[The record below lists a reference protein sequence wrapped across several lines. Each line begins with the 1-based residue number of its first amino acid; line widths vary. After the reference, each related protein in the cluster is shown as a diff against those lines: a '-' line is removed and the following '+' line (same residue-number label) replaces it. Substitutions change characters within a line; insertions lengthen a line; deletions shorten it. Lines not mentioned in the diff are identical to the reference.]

1 MDGAA
6 TAKKA
11 MSAWQRPVELKDT
24 PFHPPPPGGWR
35 AVGMAITAETEA
47 YDARLSKLNQQKN
60 TAIEN
65 AMKRMVERVT
75 REEEEAARR
84 ASDPVAAAAE
94 DKAAAQEKAARYEL
108 KWPFAVGILTK
119 TRHLQVLDSFD
130 DDMTDEEFHDYTMK

>member
-1 MDGAA
+1 M
-6 TAKKA
+6 
-11 MSAWQRPVELKDT
+11 
-24 PFHPPPPGGWR
+24 
-35 AVGMAITAETEA
+35 GMAITAETEA